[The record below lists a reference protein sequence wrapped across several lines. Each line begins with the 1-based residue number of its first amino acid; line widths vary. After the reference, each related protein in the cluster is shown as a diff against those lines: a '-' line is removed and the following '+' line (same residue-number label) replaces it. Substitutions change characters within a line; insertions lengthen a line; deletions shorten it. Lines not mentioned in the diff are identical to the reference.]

1 MARTAAHHAATVAL
15 VGMLGL
21 VWWLGHPDLYR
32 ERGASSSQV
41 GFQLNEVSAAAGLV
55 FSHREAE
62 FDAKIK
68 NVMPHVA
75 GVGAAASVADF
86 DADGHDDLYV
96 TNSAAGAANALFR
109 NRGDGTFENV
119 AAAMGVAECNSK
131 ELGASMG
138 SIWGDLDN
146 DGFEELLVY
155 KYGKLQLFQNHGGKR
170 FEDVTK
176 ASGLLRHFNSN
187 AAVFFDYDRDGLL
200 DLYVAGYFSEKHDL
214 YALETTKI
222 MQNSFEFA
230 TNGGHNAL
238 FRNEGGLR
246 FRDVTA
252 ETAADCERWTLA
264 VGSADFD
271 GNGYPD
277 LYLANDYG
285 PEVLLL
291 NRRGKRFE
299 PAEDVGLSDTSK
311 SGMAVAMGD
320 VRNRGAVDVYVT
332 NISKKGFLFQG
343 NNLRLNML
351 GDPRSRMRNVA
362 EGDVADAG
370 WSWGAQF
377 GDFDNDGALDIF
389 VANGFISGNPK
400 KDYWYDMGR
409 VAGGVNA
416 TFEDAT
422 SWAPIADRTLS
433 GYERSRVLHNDGQGD
448 FSDVA
453 EAVGVTDLLDG
464 RAVSVADFAH
474 RGALDVV
481 VANQRERL
489 LLYRAAAPAD
499 HDWIQIRL
507 VGAAGDR
514 GGASNRSAIGA
525 SVVLEWENAKN
536 RNLRQVR
543 VVDGGCGMS
552 SQNSRS
558 IHFGL
563 GAKARILRAT
573 IRWPSGREQVL
584 TDGFT
589 LRTLRVVQEPSL

>member
-32 ERGASSSQV
+32 ERGGASSEV
-41 GFQLNEVSAAAGLV
+41 GFRMEEVSAASGLV

-62 FDAKIK
+62 FDAKIR

-75 GVGAAASVADF
+75 GVGASASVADF

-96 TNSAAGAANALFR
+96 TSSAAGAPNALFR
-109 NRGDGTFENV
+109 NRGDGSFEDV
-119 AAAMGVAECNSK
+119 AVALGVAECNSK

-176 ASGLLRHFNSN
+176 VSGLLRHFNSN

-252 ETAADCERWTLA
+252 ETASDCERWTLA

-343 NNLRLNML
+343 NNLRLNLL

-448 FSDVA
+448 FADVA

-474 RGALDVV
+474 RGALDVA

-489 LLYRAAAPAD
+489 LLYRAVAPSE

-507 VGAAGDR
+507 VGAAGAR

-525 SVVLEWENAKN
+525 SIVLEWENAKN
-536 RNLRQVR
+536 QKLRQVR

-552 SQNSRS
+552 SQNSRA

-563 GAKARILRAT
+563 GANARILRAT
-573 IRWPSGREQVL
+573 IRWPSGREQIL
-584 TDGFT
+584 TEG
-589 LRTLRVVQEPSL
+589 LAPRTLRVVQEPSL